1 MKEKKLNYMRYAYPN
16 GELGTAEFR
25 DFVMNSASSGALM
38 TKNSAEKEIEE
49 LHKLFDELAP
59 DTSGMD
65 TVAEKLR
72 SILTEP
78 RWASVR

>member
-1 MKEKKLNYMRYAYPN
+1 MKEKNLNYMMYAYPN
-16 GELGTAEFR
+16 GELGTAELR
-25 DFVMNSASSGALM
+25 DYLMNAASLGTSI

-59 DTSGMD
+59 DTSGMK

-78 RWASVR
+78 KWVSVR